1 MAVKATSP
9 TFEELVARVAELAAR
24 VEAVEQEN
32 ARLRAELADGSRDGT
47 AGDAVPSERPVD
59 DEESLAEFLE
69 RLRRQPEVIVRRR
82 PPGPFVPY
90 KPWMQVVGGERDVLK
105 LLGRCDDEPDT
116 PFDAESE

>member
-32 ARLRAELADGSRDGT
+32 ARLRAELADGSTDGT
-47 AGDAVPSERPVD
+47 AGDAMSSERAVD
-59 DEESLAEFLE
+59 DEESLAEFLK

-90 KPWMQVVGGERDVLK
+90 KPTIRVVGGERDVLK

-116 PFDAESE
+116 PFDQE